1 MTKWEVDS
9 DTAKINMSEYTLVSY
24 YTFLSSCLSFLTF
37 SSSGCSE
44 SLETPVT
51 KTTTFWAY

>member
-1 MTKWEVDS
+1 MTRCEVDL

-24 YTFLSSCLSFLTF
+24 YTFLSACLSFLTF
-37 SSSGCSE
+37 LSSGCSE
-44 SLETPVT
+44 PLETPVM